1 MRRRS
6 RVLGYGRAPG
16 NPTTRRDP
24 APAGPSLPAP
34 SSSVEPERERFVREL
49 TRRFVL
55 RWHMALILV
64 TVMLSGIVAS
74 KLFLVSGVT
83 SLALRYG
90 LAVLA
95 AYALFIA
102 LVKLWLVC
110 VRFAM
115 AGVTPTLRSSSSGV
129 SFDVD
134 PGSGSS
140 GNWFSGFRGGGG
152 RFGGGGASGSFSSA
166 DSQVAPVSS
175 FSSNA
180 SISSAG
186 TGGSSGSGGSSG
198 GSWFRGGGGGFSLD
212 LDDGFI
218 IVVAFA
224 IFVAVVAVAGGWV
237 IYDAPHMFGEAA
249 FQFFLASGLLRGARA
264 LRSEGWA
271 GGWTGVVI
279 RRTVIPF
286 LIVGA
291 VAVGFG
297 YVAQKHCPGAHTVV
311 EVFRACVLSAL

>member
-1 MRRRS
+1 
-6 RVLGYGRAPG
+6 
-16 NPTTRRDP
+16 
-24 APAGPSLPAP
+24 
-34 SSSVEPERERFVREL
+34 
-49 TRRFVL
+49 
-55 RWHMALILV
+55 MALILL

-74 KLFLVSGVT
+74 KLLLLLGLT
-83 SLALRYG
+83 SLPLRYG

-115 AGVTPTLRSSSSGV
+115 TGVTPTVRGSSAGA

-134 PGSGSS
+134 PGSGSG
-140 GNWFSGFRGGGG
+140 GNWFSGFRGGGGG
-152 RFGGGGASGSFSSA
+152 RFGGGGASGSFGSA
-166 DSQVAPVSS
+166 EPQVAPVSS
-175 FSSNA
+175 FSSNTSITSA
-180 SISSAG
+180 S
-186 TGGSSGSGGSSG
+186 TGGSGGSGGSSG

-279 RRTVIPF
+279 RRTVIPL

-297 YVAQKHCPGAHTVV
+297 HVAQKHCPGAHTVV
-311 EVFRACVLSAL
+311 EVFRACVLGSP